1 MTARIADEGGMQ
13 SSADPLAVDEM
24 IAERVVRGED
34 VGSLPRAYERLAD
47 VLVGIREPAS
57 AAELAG
63 ERDAVA
69 AFRRVGPRPGAG
81 AAARRRRHRVRT
93 ALAIS
98 AVVTLG
104 VAGGAAATGR
114 LPDRVQ
120 DAASALLE
128 RVGIDIPEADHPVT
142 PPTRSEFEA
151 AEDAEPM
158 VGPPNTATPPPAT
171 ARLRVSRAPSTPA
184 VARPDHRDA
193 AVVPVV
199 GAMAATVVPPESIEG
214 EPDSP
219 PDGASPQ
226 ATVPP
231 AISSGQGA
239 DGPQSGPPTTPP
251 GQAPDGP
258 PAPAPDAPPGQ
269 APDGPP
275 GQAPDGPP
283 GRAPDGP
290 PGRAPDG
297 PPGQATGWSA
307 GSGAG
312 WSAGSGGGR
321 FAGAGARWSAGSSAG
336 WSPRSGS
343 RWAAR

>member
-13 SSADPLAVDEM
+13 SRADPLAVDEL

-47 VLVGIREPAS
+47 VLAGIREPAS

-93 ALAIS
+93 ALVIS
-98 AVVTLG
+98 AVTTLG

-142 PPTRSEFEA
+142 PPARSEFEA
-151 AEDAEPM
+151 AEDVEPM
-158 VGPPNTATPPPAT
+158 VGRPNTATPPPAT

-184 VARPDHRDA
+184 VAPPDHRDA
-193 AVVPVV
+193 C
-199 GAMAATVVPPESIEG
+199 
-214 EPDSP
+214 
-219 PDGASPQ
+219 
-226 ATVPP
+226 
-231 AISSGQGA
+231 
-239 DGPQSGPPTTPP
+239 
-251 GQAPDGP
+251 
-258 PAPAPDAPPGQ
+258 
-269 APDGPP
+269 
-275 GQAPDGPP
+275 
-283 GRAPDGP
+283 GRAGRRGDGRNRGAARIDR
-290 PGRAPDG
+290 GRAGLAARRCVAAGHRAASHIVGSGSRWAAGWAADDAAG
-297 PPGQATGWSA
+297 SGAGWSAGARARWSAGSGARWSA

-312 WSAGSGGGR
+312 WSAGAGAGWSAGAAARCSAGSSAGWSAGAGAGWS
-321 FAGAGARWSAGSSAG
+321 AGAGARWSAGAGAG

-343 RWAAR
+343 RWAAG